1 MLLPIGQ
8 TIAPQTGNPN
18 TESKINL
25 QSQNVNTSVGSI
37 PTYSVISSLNSQ
49 IITSQ
54 TGNIITFKAD
64 LLGLNITSAV
74 GIITNLQYFEA
85 IGVDQITLSPLIATN
100 QSIGSPLITI
110 NKATS
115 SL

>member
-1 MLLPIGQ
+1 MANIAAQ
-8 TIAPQTGNPN
+8 TISSSQGIIT

-100 QSIGSPLITI
+100 QSI